1 MNLEAADQ
9 QVLLHPAPARDVHL
23 HEIRPQDL
31 RTQGL
36 RTQELRRDGQQ
47 MRSLR
52 REWTLFAALC
62 LAFLAGGVAILSL
75 AWRPDLALR
84 WLVLPALGAAY
95 LLRLLWRNLLA
106 NHREGEE
113 QLLPDLGWGNR
124 LTLLRGLLV
133 AGMLGFWVLPRPD
146 SWLAWIPG
154 ILYVIAN
161 ASDFFDGYVARLTDH
176 ATRLGKLLDMGL
188 DGLGVLAASVL
199 VVLYGQAPVWY
210 LLIGAARY
218 LFLAGEWLRRRL
230 GKPIYPMPPSLNRRV
245 FAGLQ
250 MGFLAVALLPLIPPP
265 GIQIAAALFG
275 LPLLV
280 GFGRDWLYVSG
291 SLQSVPH
298 HNAGVRAWTSRWG
311 PVGLRLI
318 VLAVNTGY
326 FMRWLTALQAESLA
340 FGLVGVLYWLAVGML
355 VLGVL
360 PSVAS
365 IMALLGLGLAQLL
378 APLTPAQIGLGVLYV
393 LILYNGSGALS
404 LYNPEAYLYRHY
416 AGSNSAPDGR
426 QEL

>member
-9 QVLLHPAPARDVHL
+9 QAILQHMPA
-23 HEIRPQDL
+23 QDL
-31 RTQGL
+31 RL
-36 RTQELRRDGQQ
+36 QEMRPHEVHRYEQS

-52 REWTLFAALC
+52 REWALYAVFC
-62 LAFLAGGVAILSL
+62 LAFLAGGFGLLSL
-75 AWRPDLALR
+75 AWGPDQGLR

-95 LLRLLWRNLLA
+95 LLRLLWHNLGA
-106 NHREGEE
+106 NQRRGEE
-113 QLLPDLGWGNR
+113 QLLPGLGWGNR
-124 LTLLRGLLV
+124 LTLLRGVLV
-133 AGMLGFWVLPRPD
+133 AGMLGFWVLPRPVG
-146 SWLAWIPG
+146 WLAWIPG
-154 ILYVIAN
+154 MLYVLAN
-161 ASDFFDGYVARLTDH
+161 ASDFFDGYLARITDH
-176 ATRLGKLLDMGL
+176 ATRLGQLLDMSL

-199 VVLYGQAPVWY
+199 AVVYGQAPAWY

-230 GKPIYPMPPSLNRRV
+230 GKTVYPVPPSFNRRV

-265 GIQIAAALFG
+265 GIKIAATLFG

-280 GFGRDWLYVSG
+280 GFGRDWLYASG
-291 SLQSVPH
+291 ALKSRPE
-298 HNAGVRAWTSRWG
+298 HNAGMRTWISQWA
-311 PVGLRLI
+311 PVGLRLLI
-318 VLAVNTGY
+318 LAINVRY
-326 FMRWLTALQAESLA
+326 FAGWFSTLTAESA
-340 FGLVGVLYWLAVGML
+340 GFGLVGGLYGLAVGML

-393 LILYNGSGALS
+393 LILFNGSGALS
-404 LYNPEAYLYRHY
+404 LYNPEAYLYRNY
-416 AGSNSAPDGR
+416 AGKSRALESRPGR
-426 QEL
+426 